1 MSGDWQQERLEYIVG
16 VADPKMK
23 KVAWVFERG
32 LKGDAKAKEVEWE
45 EGCEI
50 VATLTQGM

>member
-32 LKGDAKAKEVEWE
+32 LKGGAKAKEVEWE

-50 VATLTQGM
+50 VATLTQAM